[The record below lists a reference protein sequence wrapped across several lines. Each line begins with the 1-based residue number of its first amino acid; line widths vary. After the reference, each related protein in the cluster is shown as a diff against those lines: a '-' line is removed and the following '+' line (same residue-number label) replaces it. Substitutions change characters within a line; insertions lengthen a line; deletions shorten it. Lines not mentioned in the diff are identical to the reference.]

1 MAQFSGAAL
10 WAKKEAH
17 AGDRLPYGSF
27 VDENTVLLRD
37 GAVMLSLAVPGFAF
51 ETADSDEINV
61 DDDAIAS
68 RPVGEE
74 GGFWVQGWLWCSDE
88 EA

>member
-1 MAQFSGAAL
+1 MTVQEQLIQLARDLVSGVDVHILKPRARQVIDDHEAAR
-10 WAKKEAH
+10 ATHMEK
-17 AGDRLPYGSF
+17 DRA
-27 VDENTVLLRD
+27 RD
-37 GAVMLSLAVPGFAF
+37 LY
-51 ETADSDEINV
+51 DSDEINV